1 MPITERTLKSTKPK
15 SKDFFLRDDELRG
28 FGVKVTPA
36 GRKSFIAEG
45 RIRGAGTKRITIGT
59 HPTLSV
65 SQARI
70 EAAKIL
76 AEMQMGKDPA
86 AVREAAKRANRTLAE
101 AFEDYMDGKE
111 RKQSTVVDYRS
122 CFRLVFS
129 DWAKR
134 PLNAI
139 TKADVE
145 KKFRHVSQGRGERT
159 ANKAFAMLSGVC
171 SWAMADDTIQSN
183 PCEILKQK
191 SLRKAPRR
199 KTSYLSD
206 YDVGRLINFFE
217 VEKDFL
223 HPTRDNPDGE
233 QLPHGVSEQGA
244 NYIKLLLFTGLRKS
258 EAINLRWS
266 DVNWKEKYLLLK
278 DTKNGREHYVPL
290 SGPAIKTLQGQ
301 RTATEYRDSP
311 YVFPSRHDDS
321 QAMSE
326 PKSQLARIKKATGLE
341 FTLHDLR
348 RTFATHASAQGVTH
362 DLIKRALNHKSGDV
376 TEGYIISQIRAL
388 RPVFQAVTEGYHDYY
403 DPDWRA
409 DAAFEKALEEEHRLA
424 ADMPNQIENS

>member
-1 MPITERTLKSTKPK
+1 MTITERTLKSTKPK

-59 HPTLSV
+59 HPALSV
-65 SQARI
+65 AQART

-86 AVREAAKRANRTLAE
+86 AEREAAKRANRTLAE

-111 RKQSTVVDYRS
+111 RKPSTVVDYRS

-159 ANKAFAMLSGVC
+159 ANKAFAILSGVC
-171 SWAMADDTIQSN
+171 NWAMADDTIQSN
-183 PCEILKQK
+183 PCDILKHK
-191 SLRKAPRR
+191 SLRKARRR
-199 KTSYLSD
+199 KNTYLSD
-206 YDVGRLINFFE
+206 RQVRRLIHFFE
-217 VEKDFL
+217 VE
-223 HPTRDNPDGE
+223 RDWPE
-233 QLPHGVSEQGA
+233 TPSHGVTEQGA
-244 NYIKLLLFTGLRKS
+244 NYLKLLLFTGLRKS
-258 EAINLRWS
+258 EALNLRWD
-266 DVNWKEKYLLLK
+266 DVIWEEKCLLLK

-290 SGPAIKTLQGQ
+290 SGPAIKLLKAQ
-301 RTATEYRDSP
+301 TEAAEALNSP
-311 YVFPSRHDDS
+311 YIFPSRYNPS
-321 QAMSE
+321 NPMTE
-326 PKSQLARIKKATGLE
+326 PKSQLERVKSATGLK

-348 RTFATHASAQGVTH
+348 RTFATHASVHGVSH
-362 DLIKRALNHKSGDV
+362 DMIKRALNHKSGDV
-376 TEGYIISQIRAL
+376 TEGYIISQIEGL
-388 RPVFQAVTEGYHDYY
+388 RPVFEAVAERYHDYY
-403 DPDWRA
+403 DPDWRNDEKLELA
-409 DAAFEKALEEEHRLA
+409 IAAEEEEPVEEWQDGVMLSISDDR
-424 ADMPNQIENS
+424 